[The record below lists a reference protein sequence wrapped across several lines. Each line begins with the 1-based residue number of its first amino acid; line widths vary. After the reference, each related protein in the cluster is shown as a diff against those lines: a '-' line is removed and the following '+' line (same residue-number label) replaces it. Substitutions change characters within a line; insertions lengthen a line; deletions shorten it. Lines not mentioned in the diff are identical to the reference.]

1 MRHNKKN
8 MKNFSRKIKA
18 QNQSN
23 ITMYRNHGASQIKTV
38 YKDLKDELHSP
49 DFDIGNAKKILMSRA
64 REMYKGN
71 SLGLGAIR
79 KIRTN
84 VVGPGLKLK
93 SVIDDEILGI
103 SPEEKEKLEKRIEK
117 VWRMWAES
125 TECDSA
131 RFNNFYQLQSL
142 VFITSLIDGECFV
155 LLPYRKRIGELFELK
170 VQLVESERC
179 CNPMFYDLDKNIAN
193 GIEINSF
200 GEVEAY
206 WFANDLYNYKEP
218 TKWQRVEAFGKKTG
232 RKNVLVVME
241 KERIGQRR
249 GIPLLAPV
257 MEDILQINRYTK
269 AELMAAVIS
278 AYFTV
283 FIENNLE
290 ETEGYGLGEEPIE
303 ENSQVDRKP
312 YNYELGPG
320 AILDLAEGQK
330 ATIADPKRPNTAFE
344 GFVKAM
350 AMQIGTALELPHDVL
365 LSLFNSSYSASRAA
379 LLEAWK
385 MYKMRRNW
393 FIYDFCTPVFE
404 EWMDEAVA
412 KGYINAPGYFENHLI
427 RKAYLGCEWYGPTQG
442 QLDPLKEVTA
452 AKIKVEQ
459 GFSTRTKEAAEMNG
473 TNYMDN
479 MKQIKME
486 EKEREEVFPNE

>member
-8 MKNFSRKIKA
+8 MKNFSSKIKA

-125 TECDSA
+125 TECDST

-179 CNPMFYDLDKNIAN
+179 CNPMFYDSDKNIAN

-320 AILDLAEGQK
+320 AIEGQK

>member
-1 MRHNKKN
+1 MEKEKEVSPIKKN
-8 MKNFSRKIKA
+8 KFF
-18 QNQSN
+18 
-23 ITMYRNHGASQIKTV
+23 MYRNHGASLFKNV
-38 YKDLKDELHSP
+38 FKDLKDELHSA
-49 DFDIGNAKKILMSRA
+49 DFDIGKSKKILMSRA

-93 SVIDDEILGI
+93 SVIDNEILGI
-103 SPEEKEKLEKRIEK
+103 SAEEKEKLEKRIERIWK
-117 VWRMWAES
+117 MWAES
-125 TECDSA
+125 TECDIS
-131 RFNNFYQLQSL
+131 RFSNFYQLQSL
-142 VFITSLIDGECFV
+142 AFITSLIDGECFV
-155 LLPYRKRIGELFELK
+155 ALPFKKRIGELFELK
-170 VQLVESERC
+170 IQLIESERC
-179 CNPMFYDLDKNIAN
+179 CNPLVVDGTKDIVN
-193 GIEINSF
+193 GIEVDSL
-200 GEVEAY
+200 GEIKAY
-206 WFANDLYNYKEP
+206 WFVNDLYNYTKPKE
-218 TKWQRVEAFGKKTG
+218 WQRIEAFGKYSG
-232 RKNVLVVME
+232 RKNILVVME

-283 FIENNLE
+283 FIENASE
-290 ETEGYGLGEEPIE
+290 ETEGTGLGNEPLDNEE
-303 ENSQVDRKP
+303 QVDKKP
-312 YNYELGPG
+312 FNYELGPG

-385 MYKMRRNW
+385 MYKTRRTW
-393 FIYDFCTPVFE
+393 FVYDFCTPIFE

-412 KGYINAPGYFENHLI
+412 KGYIDAPGYFENALK

-442 QLDPLKEVTA
+442 QLDPLKEVAA
-452 AKIKVEQ
+452 AKLKVEQ

-473 TNYMDN
+473 TNYIDN
-479 MKQIKME
+479 IKQVKIE
-486 EKEREEVFPNE
+486 EKAREGLNND